1 MSVGGRRS
9 FSGGLVA
16 LCALVAIMLA
26 TAAAALAAAPPTP
39 ETTAATNVT
48 AGTAVLNGVLNP
60 HSKASVGWAF
70 NYAPSSVTCD
80 GGGQT
85 QQESKGAEVE
95 DEAVH
100 AEVVNLLPGTEY
112 TACLVA
118 YGGESP
124 PEAFGPTIHFTTS
137 AVAPPPFGQ
146 VGSGAGQFHSPDGV
160 GVDRA
165 TGDVYVADF
174 FNYRVDRFDGSG
186 GFLGAFGW
194 EVDEAAP
201 ATELQTCA
209 ASCRE
214 GSPGVGAG
222 QFGQFGQGGPLG
234 LAVDDDP
241 LSASAGDVYVVDDEN
256 FRVQKFGPSGEFL
269 LMFGGGVDETGGGD
283 VCVVHEICR
292 KGTAGTADGQFEWAF
307 RGSYIAV
314 GPGGAVYVGD
324 RARVQ
329 VFEPSGAWREN
340 ISLAGLSSE
349 GRVTA
354 LAVDAAGDVF
364 VVDQGVAGVR
374 EFAPNGTEKAQFDAG
389 SNTVQAIALDPAG
402 DLFVGDAS
410 GGFHVL
416 KYSPSGRELDSFA
429 SHTLVGTLGGMAFSE
444 SAGAPGSLY
453 VSDAEQDDIWT
464 LPVPAPGP
472 VIEAGSESAA
482 PVARGAAALA
492 AMVNP
497 EGSET
502 TYTFQYLDEA
512 HFEASGYA
520 SASST
525 PVVSVGSGFEDQAA
539 GAHLTGLLPNEIYH
553 YRIVATNSRGTA
565 TGPDRTFE
573 TLPVAQVEGPWAENV
588 AGTSVTLAARV
599 DPLGSSTTYRLE
611 WGASIAYGNV
621 FGGNV
626 GEGLEYV
633 PVGGFH
639 LQGLEPDTTYHYR
652 LITTSSEGT
661 VVGPDHAFTTQL
673 AGEELTLPDG
683 RAWELVS
690 PAKKGGALIDPT
702 ITSYHTVEAAA
713 GGGAIAYEASDAIG
727 EDPVGKGNVTEVLSA
742 RGPGGWRSRDIS
754 MPSSLPPEGTAAEG
768 GENQNFSV
776 FSSDLSAGLIEQ
788 KAAAV
793 RPLSP
798 EATERTPY
806 LRNNLVCEKQAQGC
820 YTPLVTPGNVEPGVA
835 FGGTAPGQ
843 EGSGSEVTV
852 VGATPDLG
860 HVILSSPA
868 PLTAGAVSAETERRE
883 PPQNLYE
890 WYDGHLQLVN
900 VLPDGTTRPGARFGY
915 EASGEREL
923 VVAHSIS
930 DDGQRI
936 VWSFGTLGEGPIELF
951 VRDMARKRTLKLGG
965 SDATY
970 QTMSGNGSRVFYSEK
985 GELYEVNV
993 ENGAQAD
1000 LTASH
1005 GAGEANAGVRDAVL
1019 GSSEDGSYIY
1029 FVATGALASG
1039 ARSGAYNLYVMHD
1052 GTDGWGT
1059 TYISTLSKA
1068 DEHSWYANSGELA
1081 EPCSCRGVHHAQVS
1095 SRVSSSG
1102 RYLVF
1107 MSSEPLTGYDNTD
1120 AVSGQPDE
1128 EVFLYDAV
1136 VRRLVCVSCNP
1147 TGARPT
1153 GVLDGEQAPLVDPE
1167 RGWSA
1172 RGESETRGEHWLA
1185 GMLPT
1190 WQKVLI
1196 GQADSAAFYQPRF
1209 LSGDG
1214 RLFFD
1219 SPDSLV
1225 PQATNGLMNVYEYEP
1240 PGVGS
1245 CTSASATYGE
1255 ASDGCVSL
1263 ISSGTSSGE
1272 SSFYDASENGD
1283 DVFFITSSRLVPEDV
1298 DTAYDVYDAHVC
1310 SPEAPCST
1318 APVTPPPCA
1327 SGDSCKAA
1335 PSPQPAIFGAPASAT
1350 FDGAGN
1356 VIPAAKTS
1364 TPRSL
1369 VCKRGA
1375 VEKRGKCVRKR
1386 KPERK
1391 RRARR
1396 TGNHG
1401 RAGR

>member
-9 FSGGLVA
+9 LSVGLGA
-16 LCALVAIMLA
+16 LCALAAIMLS

-70 NYAPSSVTCD
+70 DYAPSSVTCE

-85 QQESKGAEVE
+85 QRESKGAEVE

-100 AEVVNLLPGTEY
+100 AEVANLLPGTEY

-124 PEAFGPTIHFTTS
+124 PEAFGPAIHFTTS

-146 VGSGAGQFHSPDGV
+146 AGSDAGQFHSPDGV
-160 GVDRA
+160 GVDQA

-174 FNYRVDRFDGSG
+174 LNYRVDRFDGSG

-269 LMFGGGVDETGGGD
+269 LMFGGGVDGTGGGD

-444 SAGAPGSLY
+444 NAGAPGSLY

-472 VIEAGSESAA
+472 AIEAGSESAS
-482 PVARGAAALA
+482 PGPRGAAKLA
-492 AMVNP
+492 ATVNP
-497 EGSET
+497 EGGET
-502 TYTFQYLDEA
+502 TYTFQYVDEA
-512 HFEASGYA
+512 HFNETGYA

-525 PVVSVGSGFEDQAA
+525 PAVSVGSSFEDQAA
-539 GAHLTGLLPNEIYH
+539 GAQLTGLLPSKTYH
-553 YRIVATNSRGTA
+553 YRIVATNSLGTA
-565 TGPDRTFE
+565 TGPDQTFE
-573 TLPVAQVEGPWAENV
+573 TFPIARVEGPWV
-588 AGTSVTLAARV
+588 ADVAATSATLAARV
-599 DPLGSSTTYRLE
+599 DPLGSSTEYHLE
-611 WGASIAYGNV
+611 WGPSTAYGSV
-621 FGGNV
+621 FSGSV
-626 GEGLEYV
+626 GEGLESV

-639 LQGLEPDTTYHYR
+639 VQSLEPGTTYHYR

-661 VVGPDHAFTTQL
+661 IVGSDHAFTTQL
-673 AGEELTLPDG
+673 SGEELTLPDG

-690 PAKKGGALIDPT
+690 PAKKGGALIEPT
-702 ITSYHTVEAAA
+702 ITSYQTVEAAA

-727 EDPVGKGNVTEVLSA
+727 ENPVGKGNVTEVLSV
-742 RGPGGWRSRDIS
+742 RGPTGWRSQDIS
-754 MPSSLPPEGTAAEG
+754 MPSTLPPEGVAAEG
-768 GENQNFSV
+768 GENQNFSI
-776 FSSDLSAGLIEQ
+776 FSSDLSKGLIEQ
-788 KAAAV
+788 KGVAV

-806 LRNNLVCEKQAQGC
+806 IRNESACEDQAQGC
-820 YTPLVTPGNVEPGVA
+820 YTPLVTPANVEPQGQA

-843 EGSGSEVTV
+843 GSSAEVSIA
-852 VGATPDLG
+852 GATPDLS
-860 HVILSSPA
+860 HVVVSSSA
-868 PLTAGAVSAETERRE
+868 RLTENAVSGEQAGSQ
-883 PPQNLYE
+883 PLANLYE
-890 WYDGHLQLVN
+890 WYAGGLQLVN
-900 VLPDGTTRPGARFGY
+900 VLPDETSRPGAVLGY
-915 EASGEREL
+915 STGGGGSSD

-930 DDGQRI
+930 NDGRRI
-936 VWSFGTLGEGPIELF
+936 VWSFGLQQPGQIELF
-951 VRDMARKRTLKLGG
+951 VRDMAEKRTLKLGG
-965 SDATY
+965 SSANY
-970 QTMSGNGSRVFYSEK
+970 QTMSSDGSRVFYREN

-993 ENGAQAD
+993 ETGVQVD

-1019 GSSEDGSYIY
+1019 GASEDGSYIY
-1029 FVATGALASG
+1029 FVATGVLASG
-1039 ARSGAYNLYVMHD
+1039 ATRGADNLYVMHD
-1052 GTDGWGT
+1052 GPGGWSAT
-1059 TYISTLSKA
+1059 HIATLSKE
-1068 DEHSWYANSGELA
+1068 DEHSWYANGKVTA
-1081 EPCSCRGVHHAQVS
+1081 GSCFCNGVEHNKVS
-1095 SRVSSSG
+1095 SRVSPNG
-1102 RYLVF
+1102 RYVTF

-1120 AVSGQPDE
+1120 AVSGQPDD

-1136 VRRLVCVSCNP
+1136 AGRLTCVSCNP
-1147 TGARPT
+1147 TGARPI
-1153 GVLDGEQAPLVDPE
+1153 GVLDGTCLCWWI
-1167 RGWSA
+1167 RRR
-1172 RGESETRGEHWLA
+1172 RGECPVKAPPRTGIGWRGCC
-1185 GMLPT
+1185 
-1190 WQKVLI
+1190 
-1196 GQADSAAFYQPRF
+1196 
-1209 LSGDG
+1209 
-1214 RLFFD
+1214 
-1219 SPDSLV
+1219 
-1225 PQATNGLMNVYEYEP
+1225 P
-1240 PGVGS
+1240 PGK
-1245 CTSASATYGE
+1245 
-1255 ASDGCVSL
+1255 L
-1263 ISSGTSSGE
+1263 
-1272 SSFYDASENGD
+1272 
-1283 DVFFITSSRLVPEDV
+1283 P
-1298 DTAYDVYDAHVC
+1298 
-1310 SPEAPCST
+1310 
-1318 APVTPPPCA
+1318 
-1327 SGDSCKAA
+1327 
-1335 PSPQPAIFGAPASAT
+1335 
-1350 FDGAGN
+1350 
-1356 VIPAAKTS
+1356 
-1364 TPRSL
+1364 
-1369 VCKRGA
+1369 
-1375 VEKRGKCVRKR
+1375 
-1386 KPERK
+1386 
-1391 RRARR
+1391 
-1396 TGNHG
+1396 
-1401 RAGR
+1401 